1 MTRDAACRFA
11 DEWIEAWNSL
21 DVERVLGHFTDDVVF
36 TSPMAAAT
44 VGHATVRG
52 KAALRAYWSTRVGT
66 IRSLRFTLDRVIFDE
81 SANELVIVYEAAL
94 DGQRKRACEM
104 FRFAADGNAAVG
116 EAMYGAS
123 L

>member
-21 DVERVLGHFTDDVVF
+21 DVERVLSHFSDDVVF

-44 VGHATVRG
+44 VGHATVCG
-52 KAALRAYWSTRVGT
+52 KEALRAYWSTRVGT
-66 IRSLRFTLDRVIFDE
+66 IKSLRFTLDRIVFDPA
-81 SANELVIVYEAAL
+81 SSELLIVYEAAL

-104 FRFAADGNAAVG
+104 LRLSPDGRAVGG

>member
-11 DEWIEAWNSL
+11 DEWIEAWNAL
-21 DVERVLGHFTDDVVF
+21 DVERVLAHFSDDVVF

-44 VGHATVRG
+44 VGQATVRG
-52 KAALRAYWSTRVGT
+52 KAALRSYWSTRVGS
-66 IRSLRFTLDRVIFDE
+66 IKSLRFTLDRIVFDP
-81 SANELVIVYEAAL
+81 AADELLIVYEAAL

-104 FRFAADGNAAVG
+104 LRLADDGRAVAG